1 MRCIIVDDELMSR
14 EHLLY
19 LCGRI
24 AQVQVVGVFEDALS
38 AYHFLEDNPVDL
50 MFLDIEMPD
59 FSGIELVQQL
69 TVAPAVVFVTSRS
82 DYAAKTFDFIE
93 KVQDYLV
100 KPVTLPRL
108 LKAVERYQ
116 IPAPAALPDATLVLQ
131 EADESTDEVPP
142 PSHIKSDASHIFVK
156 TDRKYVRID
165 LNKLQYVE
173 SVGDYCIFKTEERQ
187 FTVHTTLKSVAE
199 RLDESKFV
207 KVHRSF
213 IINLD
218 KIKDIEDY
226 NLLIQDKVIPISRT
240 HRALLMERI
249 MPL

>member
-24 AQVQVVGVFEDALS
+24 AQVEVVGVFEDALS

-69 TVAPAVVFVTSRS
+69 VVAPAVVFVTSRS

-116 IPAPAALPDATLVLQ
+116 TPAPAAGHI
-131 EADESTDEVPP
+131 ADPLTQDSHQP
-142 PSHIKSDASHIFVK
+142 PSTKPEAAHIFVK

-165 LNKLQYVE
+165 LNQLQYIE
-173 SVGDYCIFKTEERQ
+173 SVGDYCIFKTEIGQ
-187 FTVHTTLKSVAE
+187 FTVHATLKSVTE
-199 RLDESKFV
+199 RLDERKFV

>member
-24 AQVQVVGVFEDALS
+24 AQVDVVGVFEDALS
-38 AYHFLEDNPVDL
+38 AYRFLECNSVDL

-69 TVAPAVVFVTSRS
+69 ATPPAVVFVTSRS
-82 DYAAKTFDFIE
+82 DYAAETFNFIE

-116 IPAPAALPDATLVLQ
+116 TLAPTASPTATLPLVHQ
-131 EADESTDEVPP
+131 SASPDPEAA
-142 PSHIKSDASHIFVK
+142 HLFVK

-165 LNKLQYVE
+165 LSELQYIE
-173 SVGDYCIFKTEERQ
+173 SVGDYCLFKTERDR

-199 RLDESKFV
+199 RLDEAKFV